1 MTTLKSL
8 PARPSQQ
15 SLRKQAKKLVHDI
28 AAGNAAG
35 ISRARAQLP
44 DTELPLS
51 QRDAQLVLAR
61 EYGYAGW
68 QDLSAEVAKRLGQGL
83 EWAADQAERAI
94 HDNDIERLK
103 QLLSEYPALL
113 SWGLEY
119 GGLVGRA
126 VASYGD
132 SSDPDRERVFTRRE
146 CAEFLIDAGATVVPW
161 LADSILSSRA
171 GGLIRLFFDKGL
183 LPRTL
188 KFLVALSDEE
198 GALACFDQ
206 RGVLRPAAGGSSNAR
221 DIVNEAFLTACAFKQ
236 ESTAAFLL
244 ERAIALSPELGSRI
258 DNWRSRSAFVEYMC
272 KNEVRPTGSDPA
284 GFVPWQA
291 FLRHRL
297 MRTIDEGD
305 VSELKRLLRAESGLI
320 GESNLR
326 FEVELIEHAVLKNQ
340 PEIIECLFDIDPGL
354 LERRPPPESCA
365 LGWAFT
371 YVKVHLVP
379 LLTRV
384 WPLPDDLPHAAGIG
398 DFASVSKW
406 FDASGAPA
414 LGDPTHHLGRAPRVG
429 TQLHWSPPTVQRVL
443 DTALAWAVRNRQFE
457 IADFL
462 LQHGADINTR
472 WSSHEPASLLH
483 EMVFPEFGANYEVMQ
498 FLIDR
503 GIDMTIEDYRWGGTA
518 QGWAYH
524 AARDEKMAE
533 WLAEAE
539 QKRQSAPPSMHKPR
553 NGEGD
558 PD

>member
-384 WPLPDDLPHAAGIG
+384 WP
-398 DFASVSKW
+398 
-406 FDASGAPA
+406 
-414 LGDPTHHLGRAPRVG
+414 R
-429 TQLHWSPPTVQRVL
+429 PPCR
-443 DTALAWAVRNRQFE
+443 
-457 IADFL
+457 
-462 LQHGADINTR
+462 H
-472 WSSHEPASLLH
+472 PASLEPAHRPESARHRARLGRT
-483 EMVFPEFGANYEVMQ
+483 EPAVRDRRFPAPARRRHQYTLELARAGKPP
-498 FLIDR
+498 
-503 GIDMTIEDYRWGGTA
+503 
-518 QGWAYH
+518 
-524 AARDEKMAE
+524 ARDGLPGVWRELRSDAVPHRPRYRHDHRG
-533 WLAEAE
+533 L
-539 QKRQSAPPSMHKPR
+539 SMGRHRAGLGLPR
-553 NGEGD
+553 SERRKDG
-558 PD
+558 